1 MGKIQIARSGARG
14 DSLNREKFAC
24 IAPRFPGSRE
34 MTTHSRRKP
43 KPGRAA
49 RGGASPGTASSGH
62 PPGGPSATPAAKA
75 SGGRGKGAKAS
86 RGPKKRPA
94 GGGAPPETAKARKSK
109 TQEARS
115 EEAGPEV
122 LTPEVVAEPEDLSA
136 ESVALPVEPEIL
148 DDLPAAVDGEIQDAA
163 KARDRSATTLPVPAA
178 RDLSHADALQR
189 YLADIARH
197 PLLSR
202 EEEHE
207 LAVRFVETRD
217 PVIAW
222 RLVTANL
229 RLVVKI
235 ANEYRRAAFNVL
247 DLIQEGNVGLMQ
259 AVQKYDP
266 FRGVKLSSY
275 AAWWIRAYIIRYLMD
290 NWRMVKLGT
299 TQAQRKLFFNLR
311 KEQEKMLS
319 QGYEAQ
325 PRLLAERL
333 DVSEQDVREMDQR
346 LGNDEFSLDTPLSG
360 GSDDSR
366 QTYMDRLGDAQR
378 GADDKLGEEELRR
391 VFKEKLAAFGAQLTG
406 DKDRFLFAHRISL
419 PDGQEPMTLQEVGD
433 KYGFTRE
440 RARQLEARLME
451 RLRDHLRK
459 EMPDFAQL
467 SVNAPEED

>member
-1 MGKIQIARSGARG
+1 VVKARSSQP
-14 DSLNREKFAC
+14 D
-24 IAPRFPGSRE
+24 
-34 MTTHSRRKP
+34 
-43 KPGRAA
+43 
-49 RGGASPGTASSGH
+49 
-62 PPGGPSATPAAKA
+62 
-75 SGGRGKGAKAS
+75 
-86 RGPKKRPA
+86 
-94 GGGAPPETAKARKSK
+94 
-109 TQEARS
+109 
-115 EEAGPEV
+115 EAGTEV
-122 LTPEVVAEPEDLSA
+122 LTPEVVAEPEELPS
-136 ESVALPVEPEIL
+136 ESVEVV
-148 DDLPAAVDGEIQDAA
+148 DDSPAAEDAA
-163 KARDRSATTLPVPAA
+163 LQDTAKERDPSATTLPVPAA

-207 LAVRFVETRD
+207 LAARFVETRD

-311 KEQEKMLS
+311 KEQEKLLS

-325 PRLLAERL
+325 PWLLAERL

-360 GSDDSR
+360 GSEDSR

-378 GADDKLGEEELRR
+378 GADDQLGEEELRR
-391 VFKEKLAAFGAQLTG
+391 VFKEKLAAFGSKLTS
-406 DKDRFLFAHRISL
+406 DKDRFLFTHRIAL
-419 PDGQEPMTLQEVGD
+419 PDGKEPMTLQEVGD

-440 RARQLEARLME
+440 RARQLEARLTE
-451 RLRDHLRK
+451 RLRDYLRK
-459 EMPDFAQL
+459 ELPDFAQL
-467 SVNAPEED
+467 SVNAPEEE